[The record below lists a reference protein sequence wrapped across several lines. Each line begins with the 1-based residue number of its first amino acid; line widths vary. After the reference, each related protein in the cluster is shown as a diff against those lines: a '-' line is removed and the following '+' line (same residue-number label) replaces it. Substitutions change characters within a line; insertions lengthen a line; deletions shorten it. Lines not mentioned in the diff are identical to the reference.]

1 LGLRKISIPYG
12 NESLTAQ
19 IPENLLLF
27 SGEMTPLRALEN
39 FEEDLRQKLDRPIG
53 CRPLKDQLSTRD
65 RVLILVED
73 NTRNTPV
80 KKILPVLLAYLERA
94 GIPLAN
100 VEILTAPGT
109 HRVMTEKE
117 LTEKIGEG
125 IAQKVKISQHDFRDS
140 WAIADLGIIQVGQ
153 SRIPVQVNRKIL
165 EADFLIGIGDIV
177 PHSDAG
183 FSGGAKI
190 VQPGV
195 CGFATTAATH
205 IAGALLEEIPLG
217 DVANPCRLGMEEV
230 ARLVKLRF
238 IINVVKNFQ
247 NEVAE
252 VVTGDFVQ
260 AHRQGVVTA
269 RKSFG
274 VSIPALADVVIV
286 SSYPCD
292 IDYWQ
297 AEKGLIS
304 AYFAV
309 KKGGI
314 IIFVSPCPEGMEHN
328 HPRLRDWIK
337 MTYAEAC
344 AAARKISPED
354 AQADLIAADLAICNA
369 RIREKA
375 DVYLV
380 SDGLTEEDSLILGYR
395 KFATLPQ
402 AVDRALDRFPQGR
415 FGLLPRGGD
424 CLPILD
430 GSVKSPSAALRF
442 NFVAEAHL

>member
-1 LGLRKISIPYG
+1 LALKKISVPYG
-12 NESLTAQ
+12 NETLAAEVPEGQ
-19 IPENLLLF
+19 ILF
-27 SGEMTPLRALEN
+27 TGEMTPLPALKN
-39 FEEDLRQKLDRPIG
+39 FEAELRQSLDRPIG
-53 CRPLKDQLSTRD
+53 CAPLRSLVARRD

-80 KKILPVLLAYLERA
+80 KRILPILLDYLQEA
-94 GIPLAN
+94 GVPLGN

-125 IAQKVKISQHDFRDS
+125 IAQKVRVSQHDFRDPR
-140 WAIADLGIIQVGQ
+140 AIADLGAVQVG
-153 SRIPVQVNRKIL
+153 SMRIPVQVNRKIL
-165 EADFLIGIGDIV
+165 EADFLIGLGDIV
-177 PHSDAG
+177 PHADAG

-205 IAGALLEEIPLG
+205 IAGALLDEIPLG
-217 DVANPCRLGMEEV
+217 EVENPCRLGMEEV
-230 ARLVKLRF
+230 ARQVKLRF
-238 IINVVKNFQ
+238 IVNVIKNYQ
-247 NEVAE
+247 NEVVEIVA
-252 VVTGDFVQ
+252 GDFVQ
-260 AHRQGVVTA
+260 AHRRGVETA

-274 VSIPALADVVIV
+274 VPVPAPADVVIV

-314 IIFVSPCPEGMEHN
+314 LIFVAPCPEGLEHN
-328 HPRLRDWIK
+328 HPRLREWVK

-344 AAARKISPED
+344 AAARRISPED
-354 AQADLIAADLAICNA
+354 TQADLIAADLAICNS

-375 DVYLV
+375 DVYLI
-380 SDGLTEEDSLILGYR
+380 SGGLSEEESRILGYR

-402 AVDRALDRFPQGR
+402 AVEEARERFPQGR

-424 CLPILD
+424 CLPVPMV
-430 GSVKSPSAALRF
+430 S
-442 NFVAEAHL
+442 

>member
-12 NESLTAQ
+12 NESLTAE
-19 IPENLLLF
+19 IPENFLLF
-27 SGEMTPLRALEN
+27 SGEMTPLRALGN

-53 CRPLKDQLSTRD
+53 CRPLKDQLSARD
-65 RVLILVED
+65 CVLVLVED

-80 KKILPVLLAYLERA
+80 KKILPVLLDYLERA
-94 GIPLAN
+94 GIPLAK

-125 IAQKVKISQHDFRDS
+125 IGHKVKVSQHDFRDS
-140 WAIADLGIIQVGQ
+140 RAIADLGTVQVGQ

-217 DVANPCRLGMEEV
+217 DVTNPCRLGMEEV
-230 ARLVKLRF
+230 ARQVKLRF
-238 IINVVKNFQ
+238 IINVIKNYQ

-309 KKGGI
+309 KRGGI
-314 IIFVSPCPEGMEHN
+314 IIFAAPCPEGMEHN
-328 HPRLRDWIK
+328 HLRLRDWIK

-344 AAARKISPED
+344 AVARKISPED
-354 AQADLIAADLAICNA
+354 MQADLIAADLAICNA

-375 DVYLV
+375 EVYLV
-380 SDGLTEEDSLILGYR
+380 SDGLDEEDSLILGYR

-402 AVDRALDRFPQGR
+402 AVDSALKRFPRGR

-424 CLPILD
+424 CLPILSLP
-430 GSVKSPSAALRF
+430 GSSR
-442 NFVAEAHL
+442 

>member
-1 LGLRKISIPYG
+1 MALRNISLPYG
-12 NESLTAQ
+12 NDSLTAQ
-19 IPENLLLF
+19 IPEDLLLF

-39 FEEDLRQKLDRPIG
+39 FDEDLRQKFDRPIG
-53 CRPLKDQLSTRD
+53 CRPLKDQLSVRD

-80 KKILPVLLAYLERA
+80 KKILPVLLAYLEKA
-94 GIPLAN
+94 GLPLAN

-109 HRVMTEKE
+109 HRLMTEKE

-125 IAQKVKISQHDFRDS
+125 IAQKVRVSQHDFRDTR
-140 WAIADLGIIQVGQ
+140 AIVDLGAIQVGQ
-153 SRIPVQVNRKIL
+153 SRIPVQVNRKVL

-217 DVANPCRLGMEEV
+217 EVANPCRLGMEEV
-230 ARLVKLRF
+230 ARQVNLRF

-247 NEVAE
+247 NEVVE

-260 AHRQGVVTA
+260 AHRRGVVTA

-274 VSIPALADVVIV
+274 VSIPASAEVVIV

-304 AYFAV
+304 AYFTV

-314 IIFVSPCPEGMEHN
+314 LIFVAPCPEGLEHN
-328 HPRLRDWIK
+328 HPRLRDWLK
-337 MTYAEAC
+337 MSYAEAC

-354 AQADLIAADLAICNA
+354 TQADLIAADLAICNA

-375 DVYLV
+375 EVYLV
-380 SDGLTEEDSLILGYR
+380 SGGLDEEDSGILGYR

-402 AVDRALDRFPQGR
+402 AVESALERFPRGR

-424 CLPILD
+424 CLPILA
-430 GSVKSPSAALRF
+430 SPESFR
-442 NFVAEAHL
+442 

>member
-1 LGLRKISIPYG
+1 MRKISIPYG
-12 NESLTAQ
+12 NKSLTAQ

-27 SGEMTPLRALEN
+27 SGEMTPLRALGN

-117 LTEKIGEG
+117 LAEKIGEG
-125 IAQKVKISQHDFRDS
+125 IAHKVKVSQHDFQDPR
-140 WAIADLGIIQVGQ
+140 AIADLGVVQVGPMQ
-153 SRIPVQVNRKIL
+153 IPVQVNRKIL
-165 EADFLIGIGDIV
+165 EADFLIGVGDIV

-217 DVANPCRLGMEEV
+217 DIANPCRLGMEEV
-230 ARLVKLRF
+230 ARQVKLRF
-238 IINVVKNFQ
+238 IINVIKNYQ
-247 NEVAE
+247 NEVVE

-274 VSIPALADVVIV
+274 VPIPALAEVVIV

-297 AEKGLIS
+297 AEKGLIA

-309 KKGGI
+309 RKGGI
-314 IIFVSPCPEGMEHN
+314 IIFVAPCPEGMEHN
-328 HPRLRDWIK
+328 HPRLRDWMK

-344 AAARKISPED
+344 AAARKVSPED
-354 AQADLIAADLAICNA
+354 RQADLIAADLAICNA

-375 DVYLV
+375 EVYLV
-380 SDGLTEEDSLILGYR
+380 SDGLSQEDSLFSGTANLRPCR
-395 KFATLPQ
+395 KPWTAPWS
-402 AVDRALDRFPQGR
+402 VFPR
-415 FGLLPRGGD
+415 VVSVLLPRGGD
-424 CLPILD
+424 CLPILA
-430 GSVKSPSAALRF
+430 SPGNIR
-442 NFVAEAHL
+442 

>member
-1 LGLRKISIPYG
+1 M
-12 NESLTAQ
+12 TAQ
-19 IPENLLLF
+19 IPEDRILF
-27 SGEMTPLRALEN
+27 TGEMTPLPALEN
-39 FEEDLRQKLDRPIG
+39 FEEALRQRLDQPIG
-53 CRPLKDQLSTRD
+53 CAPLRSLISTRD
-65 RVLILVED
+65 RILILVED

-80 KKILPVLLAYLERA
+80 RRILPIFLDYLEKA
-94 GIPLAN
+94 KVPLGN

-125 IAQKVKISQHDFRDS
+125 IAQKVKVSQHDFQESR
-140 WAIADLGIIQVGQ
+140 AIADLGSVQVG
-153 SRIPVQVNRKIL
+153 SMRIPVRVNRKAL
-165 EADFLIGIGDIV
+165 EADFLIGLGDIV

-205 IAGALLEEIPLG
+205 IAGALLDEIPLG
-217 DVANPCRLGMEEV
+217 EVDNPCRLGMEEV
-230 ARLVKLRF
+230 ARRVGLKF
-238 IINVVKNFQ
+238 IVNVVKNYR
-247 NEVAE
+247 NEVVEIVA
-252 VVTGDFVQ
+252 GDFIH
-260 AHRQGVVTA
+260 AHRRGVETA

-274 VSIPALADVVIV
+274 VPVPAPAEVVIV

-314 IIFVSPCPEGMEHN
+314 IIFVAPCPEGLEHN
-328 HPRLRDWIK
+328 HPRLRDWVK

-344 AAARKISPED
+344 AAARKIFPED
-354 AQADLIAADLAICNA
+354 TQADLIAADLAICNA

-380 SDGLTEEDSLILGYR
+380 SDGLGEEDSRILGYR
-395 KFATLPQ
+395 KFVTLPQ
-402 AVDRALDRFPQGR
+402 AVEKALDRFPGGS

-424 CLPILD
+424 CLPLL
-430 GSVKSPSAALRF
+430 SPSKISR
-442 NFVAEAHL
+442 

>member
-1 LGLRKISIPYG
+1 LTLRKISIPYG
-12 NESLTAQ
+12 NKSLTAQ
-19 IPENLLLF
+19 IPEDLILF
-27 SGEMTPLRALEN
+27 SGEIAPFPALPN
-39 FEEDLRQKLDRPIG
+39 FEDYLLRKLDRPLG
-53 CRPLKDQLSTRD
+53 CGPLKDLISPKDQI
-65 RVLILVED
+65 LILVED

-94 GIPLAN
+94 GIPLVN

-117 LTEKIGEG
+117 LTEKIGER
-125 IAQKVKISQHDFRDS
+125 IAQEVKVSQHDFRDS
-140 WAIADLGIIQVGQ
+140 RAIADLGIVQVGQ

-183 FSGGAKI
+183 FSGGGKI

-217 DVANPCRLGMEEV
+217 DVTNPCRLGMEEV
-230 ARLVKLRF
+230 ARRVKLRF

-269 RKSFG
+269 RKSFE
-274 VSIPALADVVIV
+274 VSIPALAEVVIV

-297 AEKGLIS
+297 AEKGLI
-304 AYFAV
+304 AANFAV
-309 KKGGI
+309 RKGGI
-314 IIFVSPCPEGMEHN
+314 IIFAAPCPEGMEHN
-328 HPRLRDWIK
+328 HPRLRDWVK

-375 DVYLV
+375 DVYLI
-380 SDGLTEEDSLILGYR
+380 SDGLAEEDSLILGYR

-402 AVDRALDRFPQGR
+402 AVDSALKRFPRGR

-424 CLPILD
+424 CLPIL
-430 GSVKSPSAALRF
+430 SLTESSR
-442 NFVAEAHL
+442 

>member
-1 LGLRKISIPYG
+1 LTIKKISIPYG
-12 NESLTAQ
+12 NDSLTAQ
-19 IPENLLLF
+19 IPEELILF
-27 SGEMTPLRALEN
+27 SGEMASLPALPN
-39 FEEDLRQKLDRPIG
+39 FEDYLLQKLDRPIG
-53 CRPLKDQLSTRD
+53 CGPLKSLIASSD

-80 KKILPVLLAYLERA
+80 KRILPALLAYLEKGGVA
-94 GIPLAN
+94 LAR

-117 LTEKIGEG
+117 LAEKIGEG
-125 IAQKVKISQHDFRDS
+125 IARKAKVSQHDFRN
-140 WAIADLGIIQVGQ
+140 AREIADLGAVQVGQ

-177 PHSDAG
+177 PHADAG

-205 IAGALLEEIPLG
+205 IAGALLDEIPLG
-217 DVANPCRLGMEEV
+217 EVANPCRLGMEEV
-230 ARLVKLRF
+230 ARRVKLRF
-238 IINVVKNFQ
+238 IINVIKNYQ
-247 NEVAE
+247 NEVVE
-252 VVTGDFVQ
+252 VVAGDFVQ
-260 AHRQGVVTA
+260 AHRQGVVAA

-304 AYFAV
+304 AYFAI

-314 IIFVSPCPEGMEHN
+314 IIFVAPCPEGMEHN

-344 AAARKISPED
+344 AAARRISPED
-354 AQADLIAADLAICNA
+354 TQADLIAADLAICNS

-375 DVYLV
+375 DVYLI
-380 SDGLTEEDSLILGYR
+380 SDGLSQEESTILGYR
-395 KFATLPQ
+395 KFGALQQ
-402 AVDRALDRFPQGR
+402 AVNCARERFPTGR

-424 CLPILD
+424 CLPLL
-430 GSVKSPSAALRF
+430 SSPETSR
-442 NFVAEAHL
+442 

>member
-1 LGLRKISIPYG
+1 MALRKISIPYG

-19 IPENLLLF
+19 IPEDLLLF
-27 SGEMTPLRALEN
+27 SGEMTTLRALEN
-39 FEEDLRQKLDRPIG
+39 FEEDLRRKLDRPVG
-53 CRPLKDQLSTRD
+53 CAPLKSLISPKDQIL
-65 RVLILVED
+65 VLVED

-80 KKILPVLLAYLERA
+80 KRILPVLLTYLEKA
-94 GIPLAN
+94 GLPLKN
-100 VEILTAPGT
+100 IEILTAPGT

-117 LTEKIGEG
+117 LTDKIGEG
-125 IAQKVKISQHDFRDS
+125 IAQKVKVSQHDFRDTG
-140 WAIADLGIIQVGQ
+140 AIADLGAVWVGE
-153 SRIPVQVNRKIL
+153 SRIPVQVNRKVL

-217 DVANPCRLGMEEV
+217 EVMNPCRLGMEEV
-230 ARLVKLRF
+230 ARQVQLRF
-238 IINVVKNFQ
+238 IINVIKNCQ
-247 NEVAE
+247 NEVVE

-260 AHRQGVVTA
+260 AHRQGVVAA

-274 VSIPALADVVIV
+274 VPIPDLAEVVIV

-314 IIFVSPCPEGMEHN
+314 IIFVAPCPEGMEHN
-328 HPRLRDWIK
+328 HPRLRDWVK
-337 MTYAEAC
+337 MSYAEAC
-344 AAARKISPED
+344 AAARKTSPED
-354 AQADLIAADLAICNA
+354 TRADLIAADLAICNA

-375 DVYLV
+375 DVFLV
-380 SDGLTEEDSLILGYR
+380 SDGLNEEDSRILGYR
-395 KFATLPQ
+395 KFATLAQ
-402 AVDRALDRFPQGR
+402 AVEKALGRFPKGR

-424 CLPILD
+424 CLPILHSSEIS
-430 GSVKSPSAALRF
+430 G
-442 NFVAEAHL
+442 

>member
-1 LGLRKISIPYG
+1 MALKKISIPYG
-12 NESLTAQ
+12 NEALTAE
-19 IPENLLLF
+19 IPEELILF
-27 SGEMTPLRALEN
+27 TGEMTPLPALKN
-39 FEEDLRQKLDRPIG
+39 FEEELRQSLGRPIG
-53 CRPLKDQLSTRD
+53 CAPLRSLISSRD
-65 RVLILVED
+65 RVLVLVED

-80 KKILPVLLAYLERA
+80 KRTLPVLLDYLQEA
-94 GIPLAN
+94 GVPPGH

-125 IAQKVKISQHDFRDS
+125 IAQKVKVSQHDFRDPGT
-140 WAIADLGIIQVGQ
+140 IADLGTVQVG
-153 SRIPVQVNRKIL
+153 SMRIPVQVNRKIL
-165 EADFLIGIGDIV
+165 EADFLIGLGDIV

-205 IAGALLEEIPLG
+205 IAGALLDEIPLG
-217 DVANPCRLGMEEV
+217 EVDNPCRLGMEEV
-230 ARLVKLRF
+230 ARKVKLRF

-247 NEVAE
+247 NEVVKIVA
-252 VVTGDFVQ
+252 GDFVQ
-260 AHRQGVVTA
+260 AHRRGVETA

-274 VSIPALADVVIV
+274 VPIPALADVVIV

-314 IIFVSPCPEGMEHN
+314 LIFVAPCPEGLEHN

-344 AAARKISPED
+344 AAARKISPEET
-354 AQADLIAADLAICNA
+354 QADLIAADLAICNS

-380 SDGLTEEDSLILGYR
+380 SDGLGEEDSRILGYR

-402 AVDRALDRFPQGR
+402 AVEKALERFPGGS

-424 CLPILD
+424 CLPILSSSET
-430 GSVKSPSAALRF
+430 GR
-442 NFVAEAHL
+442 

>member
-1 LGLRKISIPYG
+1 MALRKISVPYG
-12 NESLTAQ
+12 NGSLTAQ
-19 IPENLLLF
+19 IPEDLLLF
-27 SGEMTPLRALEN
+27 LGEMTPLRALED
-39 FEEDLRQKLDRPIG
+39 FEGELAQRLDQPIG
-53 CRPLKDQLSTRD
+53 CAPLRSLISSRD
-65 RVLILVED
+65 RILILVED

-80 KKILPVLLAYLERA
+80 KRILPVLLHYLEQA
-94 GIPLAN
+94 GAPLAN
-100 VEILTAPGT
+100 LEILTAPGT

-125 IAQKVKISQHDFRDS
+125 IARKIRVSQHDFRDTR
-140 WAIADLGIIQVGQ
+140 AIVDLGAVQVGR

-205 IAGALLEEIPLG
+205 IAGALLDEIPLG
-217 DVANPCRLGMEEV
+217 EVDNPCRLGMEEV
-230 ARLVKLRF
+230 ARRVKLRF
-238 IINVVKNFQ
+238 IINVVKNYK

-260 AHRQGVVTA
+260 AHRRGVATA

-314 IIFVSPCPEGMEHN
+314 IIFAAPCPEGLEHN
-328 HPRLRDWIK
+328 HPRLRDWVK

-354 AQADLIAADLAICNA
+354 TRADLIAADLAICNA

-380 SDGLTEEDSLILGYR
+380 SDGLGEEDSRILGYS
-395 KFATLPQ
+395 KFSSLPR
-402 AVDRALDRFPQGR
+402 AVEKAWGRFPRGR

-424 CLPILD
+424 CLPILV
-430 GSVKSPSAALRF
+430 SPESPS
-442 NFVAEAHL
+442 

>member
-1 LGLRKISIPYG
+1 LSLRKISIPYG

-19 IPENLLLF
+19 IPEDLLLF

-53 CRPLKDQLSTRD
+53 CAPLRTLISPRD
-65 RVLILVED
+65 RILILVED

-80 KKILPVLLAYLERA
+80 KRILPVLLAYLEKA
-94 GIPLAN
+94 GTPLAK

-125 IAQKVKISQHDFRDS
+125 IAHKVKVSQHDFQDPR
-140 WAIADLGIIQVGQ
+140 AIADLGVVQVGPMQ
-153 SRIPVQVNRKIL
+153 IPVQVNRKIL
-165 EADFLIGIGDIV
+165 EADFLIGVGDIV

-217 DVANPCRLGMEEV
+217 DITNPCRLGMEEV
-230 ARLVKLRF
+230 ARQVKLRF
-238 IINVVKNFQ
+238 IINVIKNYQ
-247 NEVAE
+247 NEVVE

-274 VSIPALADVVIV
+274 VPIPALAEVVIV

-297 AEKGLIS
+297 AEKGLIA

-309 KKGGI
+309 RKGGI
-314 IIFVSPCPEGMEHN
+314 IIFVAPCPEGMEHN
-328 HPRLRDWIK
+328 HPRLRDWMK

-344 AAARKISPED
+344 AAARKVSPED
-354 AQADLIAADLAICNA
+354 RQADLIAADLAICNA

-380 SDGLTEEDSLILGYR
+380 SDGLSQKDSAVLGYR

-402 AVDRALDRFPQGR
+402 AVDRALERFPQGR

-424 CLPILD
+424 CLPILASP
-430 GSVKSPSAALRF
+430 GSSR
-442 NFVAEAHL
+442 

>member
-1 LGLRKISIPYG
+1 MELRNISIPYG

-19 IPENLLLF
+19 IPEDLLLF

-39 FEEDLRQKLDRPIG
+39 FEEDLRQKLDRPVG
-53 CRPLKDQLSTRD
+53 CAPLKSLISPKDQI
-65 RVLILVED
+65 LILIED

-80 KKILPVLLAYLERA
+80 KRILPVLLTYLKKA
-94 GIPLAN
+94 GLPLRN

-109 HRVMTEKE
+109 HRVMTAKE

-125 IAQKVKISQHDFRDS
+125 IAQKVKVSQHDFRDS
-140 WAIADLGIIQVGQ
+140 RAIADLGVVQIGE

-195 CGFATTAATH
+195 SGFATTAATH
-205 IAGALLEEIPLG
+205 IAGALLDEIPLG
-217 DVANPCRLGMEEV
+217 DVTNLCRRGMEEV
-230 ARLVKLRF
+230 ARWVKLRF
-238 IINVVKNFQ
+238 IINVIKNYQ
-247 NEVAE
+247 NEVVE

-274 VSIPALADVVIV
+274 VSIPASADVVIV

-309 KKGGI
+309 KKRGI
-314 IIFVSPCPEGMEHN
+314 IIFVAPCPEGLEHN
-328 HPRLRDWIK
+328 HPRLRDWVK

-354 AQADLIAADLAICNA
+354 SQADLIAADLAICNA

-380 SDGLTEEDSLILGYR
+380 SDGLGEKDSLVLGYR
-395 KFATLPQ
+395 KFETLAQ
-402 AVDRALDRFPQGR
+402 AVENALGRFPRGR

-424 CLPILD
+424 CLPILH
-430 GSVKSPSAALRF
+430 SSEITR
-442 NFVAEAHL
+442 

>member
-1 LGLRKISIPYG
+1 LAPRKFAVPYG
-12 NESLTAQ
+12 SESLTAQ
-19 IPENLLLF
+19 VPEEQILF
-27 SGEMTPLRALEN
+27 MGEMTALPALEN
-39 FEEDLRQKLDRPIG
+39 FEEELRRQLDRPIG
-53 CRPLKDQLSTRD
+53 CPPLRSLISTRE
-65 RVLILVED
+65 RILTLVED

-80 KKILPVLLAYLERA
+80 KRILPVLLDYLEKA
-94 GIPLAN
+94 GVPLGS

-117 LTEKIGEG
+117 LSEKIGEG
-125 IAQKVKISQHDFRDS
+125 IARRVRVSQHDFQDAG
-140 WAIADLGIIQVGQ
+140 AIVDLGAVQVGA
-153 SRIPVQVNRKIL
+153 SRVPVQVNRKVL
-165 EADFLIGIGDIV
+165 EADFLIGLGDIV

-205 IAGALLEEIPLG
+205 IAGALLDEIPLG
-217 DVANPCRLGMEEV
+217 EVANPCRLGMEEV
-230 ARLVKLRF
+230 ARRVKLRF
-238 IINVVKNFQ
+238 IVNVIKNYQ
-247 NEVAE
+247 NEVVE

-260 AHRQGVVTA
+260 AHRRGVETA

-274 VSIPALADVVIV
+274 VSFPALADVVVV

-309 KKGGI
+309 RKGGI
-314 IIFVSPCPEGMEHN
+314 IIFVAPCPEGLEHN
-328 HPRLRDWIK
+328 HPRLRDWVK

-354 AQADLIAADLAICNA
+354 TQADLIAADLAICNA

-375 DVYLV
+375 DIYLV
-380 SDGLTEEDSLILGYR
+380 SGGLGEEDSRILGYR

-402 AVDRALDRFPQGR
+402 AVEEALERFPRGR

-424 CLPILD
+424 CLPILMV
-430 GSVKSPSAALRF
+430 S
-442 NFVAEAHL
+442 

>member
-1 LGLRKISIPYG
+1 MALKIVSVPYG
-12 NESLTAQ
+12 NDSLTAE
-19 IPENLLLF
+19 IPEELILF
-27 SGEMTPLRALEN
+27 TGEMTPLPALEN
-39 FEEDLRQKLDRPIG
+39 LEEELRRKLDRPIG
-53 CRPLKDQLSTRD
+53 CAPLRSLISTQD
-65 RVLILVED
+65 RILILVED

-80 KKILPVLLAYLERA
+80 KRILPVLLEYLEKA
-94 GIPLAN
+94 DVPLGN

-117 LTEKIGEG
+117 LSEKIGEG
-125 IAQKVKISQHDFRDS
+125 IARKIRVSQHDFRDPE
-140 WAIADLGIIQVGQ
+140 AILDLGAVQVAS
-153 SRIPVQVNRKIL
+153 SRIPVQVNRKVL
-165 EADFLIGIGDIV
+165 EADFLIGLGDIV

-205 IAGALLEEIPLG
+205 IAGALLDEIPLG
-217 DVANPCRLGMEEV
+217 EVANPCRLGMEEV
-230 ARLVKLRF
+230 ARRVKLKF
-238 IINVVKNFQ
+238 IVNVIKNYR
-247 NEVAE
+247 NEVVEIVA
-252 VVTGDFVQ
+252 GDFIQ
-260 AHRQGVVTA
+260 AHRRGVETA

-274 VSIPALADVVIV
+274 VPIPAPADVVIV

-309 KKGGI
+309 KKGGVL
-314 IIFVSPCPEGMEHN
+314 IFVAPCPEGLEHN
-328 HPRLRDWIK
+328 HPRLRDWVK
-337 MTYAEAC
+337 MTYAESC
-344 AAARKISPED
+344 AAARKIPPED
-354 AQADLIAADLAICNA
+354 TQADLIAADLAICNA

-380 SDGLTEEDSLILGYR
+380 SAGLGEEDSGILGYR

-402 AVDRALDRFPQGR
+402 AVKKALDRFPKGS

-424 CLPILD
+424 CLPILMV
-430 GSVKSPSAALRF
+430 S
-442 NFVAEAHL
+442 